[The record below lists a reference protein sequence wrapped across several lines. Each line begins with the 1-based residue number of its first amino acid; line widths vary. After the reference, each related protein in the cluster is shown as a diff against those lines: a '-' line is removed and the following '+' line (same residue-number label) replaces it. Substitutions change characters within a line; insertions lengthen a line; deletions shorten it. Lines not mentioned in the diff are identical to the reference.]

1 VFCEGRKKIIGIKK
15 DLEKEAQ
22 WRIKSWSLKISLSY
36 MFKKPNNSILTLQQV
51 EFLVN
56 LKLNW
61 WGIMTTPQWKI
72 SKRYMFILPN
82 LQKCKA

>member
-22 WRIKSWSLKISLSY
+22 WRIKYWILKISLSY
-36 MFKKPNNSILTLQQV
+36 MLKKPNSSILILQQV

-61 WGIMTTPQWKI
+61 WG
-72 SKRYMFILPN
+72 S
-82 LQKCKA
+82 